1 MRTSG
6 GRDGA
11 QVTGHALPEPRHDWA
26 LFLDFDGTLTE
37 LAPHPDAVR
46 IDPALPALLE
56 TIFSELDGALA
67 VVSGR
72 RLAELDRH
80 LRVRLPAAGVHGLEL
95 RERPGAIVHPPAEAL
110 LIARLKARL
119 AGFVAADDRL
129 LLEEKPGALALHF
142 RQAPDKAAECVRLME
157 EATADLEGIHVLK
170 GKMVLEAKPARVN
183 KGHAIETMMKE
194 PPFIGRVPVFA
205 GDDTTDED
213 GFRIV
218 NALGGISIK
227 IADGDTLARYR
238 MDDVQGFIN
247 WLKHVASVLSP

>member
-1 MRTSG
+1 MS
-6 GRDGA
+6 D
-11 QVTGHALPEPRHDWA
+11 TGLPAPHHDWA

-46 IDPALPALLE
+46 IDPALPGVLE
-56 TIFSELDGALA
+56 TIFTELDGALA

-72 RLAELDRH
+72 PLTEIDRY
-80 LRVRLPAAGVHGLEL
+80 LRVKLPAAGVHGLEL
-95 RERPGAIVHPPAEAL
+95 RERPGATVHPPAEL
-110 LIARLKARL
+110 HLIARLKARL
-119 AGFVAADDRL
+119 ADFVAADKRL
-129 LLEEKPGALALHF
+129 FLEEKPGALALHF
-142 RQAPDKAAECVRLME
+142 RQAPDRAAECARLMA

-170 GKMVLEAKPARVN
+170 GKMVLEAKPSRVN

-194 PPFIGRVPVFA
+194 PPFFGRVPVFA

-213 GFRIV
+213 GFRVV

-227 IADGDTLARYR
+227 IADGPSLARHR
-238 MDDVQGFIN
+238 VEDVQGFIN

>member
-1 MRTSG
+1 MRRRG
-6 GRDGA
+6 WRDGA
-11 QVTGHALPEPRHDWA
+11 EVNEFDLPVPRHDWA

-37 LAPHPDAVR
+37 LAPQPDAVR
-46 IDPALPALLE
+46 IDPALPGLLE

-67 VVSGR
+67 VISGR
-72 RLAELDRH
+72 TLSELDRH
-80 LRVRLPAAGVHGLEL
+80 LGVTLPAAGVHGLEL
-95 RERPGAIVHPPAEAL
+95 RERPGAPVHPPAEAH

-119 AGFVAADDRL
+119 AGFVDADNRL

-142 RQAPDKAAECVRLME
+142 RQAPERGADCVRVME
-157 EATADLEGIHVLK
+157 DATADLDGIHVLK

-183 KGHAIETMMKE
+183 KGHAIETMMAE
-194 PPFIGRVPVFA
+194 PPFAGRVPVFA

-218 NALGGISIK
+218 NARGGVSIK
-227 IADGDTLARYR
+227 IADGDTLAGHR
-238 MDDVQGFIN
+238 VESVEGFIN

>member
-1 MRTSG
+1 MN
-6 GRDGA
+6 DID
-11 QVTGHALPEPRHDWA
+11 LPVPSHDWA

-46 IDPALPALLE
+46 IDPDLPGLLE
-56 TIFSELDGALA
+56 AIFLELDGALA

-72 RLAELDRH
+72 TLAELDRH
-80 LRVRLPAAGVHGLEL
+80 LGLRLPAAGVHGLEL
-95 RERPGAIVHPPAEAL
+95 RERPGATVHPPAEAL
-110 LIARLKARL
+110 LVARLKARL

-142 RQAPDKAAECVRLME
+142 RQAPDRAADCARLMA
-157 EATADLEGIHVLK
+157 EATADLDGIHVLK

-194 PPFIGRVPVFA
+194 PPFSGRVPVFA

-238 MDDVQGFIN
+238 MDDVRGFIN